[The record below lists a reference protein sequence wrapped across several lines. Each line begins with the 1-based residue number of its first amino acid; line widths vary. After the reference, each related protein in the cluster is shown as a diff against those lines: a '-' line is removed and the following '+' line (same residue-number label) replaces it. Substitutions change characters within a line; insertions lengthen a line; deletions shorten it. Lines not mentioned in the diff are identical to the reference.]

1 MNKILVYFVTV
12 CCLMMLGACGKADV
26 TNKGVESTNRA
37 DTTEENRTEDNK
49 WSQTKVEK
57 SISEWLNVN
66 ADIIVPENF
75 AGVADK
81 YEMELVDFEAEDIF
95 EAFELNPGDFTSPNE
110 NTYFNDDFAINIG
123 TTYFSFHTA
132 SGDELE
138 NLYFGDEYRSSQN
151 ELAFE
156 SPENAAEAVLNF
168 ITEKLKMDYN
178 FAVEESFVIDPES
191 EKLFNDAHRESIDL
205 KTGEVIGDQTF
216 FDDIDGAYCLKF
228 GQIIDGIFI
237 EPDTMEK
244 NGIWMPGFT
253 MKCIYSENGIEYL
266 IMDAPINVTNK
277 LEAVNVV
284 DIDTVLDKLTEKFD
298 NMIMTTKYEVS
309 LIQLEY
315 KSTTDMR
322 LIPVWKVT
330 MWDDEY
336 GYDYQVWFD
345 AETGIEIV

>member
-1 MNKILVYFVTV
+1 MKKILVPFVTLS
-12 CCLMMLGACGKADV
+12 CLMMLGACGTADV
-26 TNKGVESTNRA
+26 TNKGLESTNRT
-37 DTTEENRTEDNK
+37 DTTEENRTKNNK

-66 ADIIVPENF
+66 ADVILPENF
-75 AGVADK
+75 AGVVDRYEIVLADFD
-81 YEMELVDFEAEDIF
+81 VEDIF
-95 EAFELNPGDFTSPNE
+95 EAFELDPGDFTSPNE
-110 NTYFNDDFAINIG
+110 STYFNDDFGINIG

-138 NLYFGDEYRSSQN
+138 NLYFGDEYRSSKN
-151 ELAFE
+151 ELTFE
-156 SPENAAEAVLNF
+156 SPEGAAEAVLNF
-168 ITEKLKMDYN
+168 ITEKLKMNYN
-178 FAVEESFVIDPES
+178 FAIEESFVIDLES

-205 KTGEVIGDQTF
+205 KTGEVVGDQTF

-228 GQIIDGIFI
+228 VQIIDDISI

-266 IMDAPINVTNK
+266 IMDAPISVTNK
-277 LEAVNVV
+277 LGAVNVI
-284 DIDTVLDKLTEKFD
+284 DIDTVINKLTEKFD
-298 NMIMTTKYEVS
+298 NMIMTTKYDVS
-309 LIQLEY
+309 SIRLEY

-322 LIPVWKVT
+322 LIPVWKFT
-330 MWDDEY
+330 LWDDEY
-336 GYDYQVWFD
+336 GFDYQVWFD

>member
-1 MNKILVYFVTV
+1 MNKILVSFVIL
-12 CCLMMLGACGKADV
+12 CCLMMLGACGTADV
-26 TNKGVESTNRA
+26 TDKGLESTDLA
-37 DTTEENRTEDNK
+37 DTTEENRTEDSK
-49 WSQTKVEK
+49 WSQTRVEK

-75 AGVADK
+75 AGAADR
-81 YEMELVDFEAEDIF
+81 YEIELVDFNAEDVF
-95 EAFELNPGDFTSPNE
+95 EAFELDPEDFTSPNE
-110 NTYFNDDFAINIG
+110 STYFNDDFGITIG
-123 TTYFSFHTA
+123 TTYFSFYTA
-132 SGDELE
+132 SGDKLE
-138 NLYFGDEYRSSQN
+138 SLYFGDEYRSSPN
-151 ELAFE
+151 ELNFE
-156 SPENAAEAVLNF
+156 SPESAAEAVLNF

-178 FAVEESFVIDPES
+178 FAIEESFVIDQES

-205 KTGEVIGDQTF
+205 KTGEVVGDQTF

-228 GQIIDGIFI
+228 VQVIDDISI

-266 IMDAPINVTNK
+266 NMDAPINVTNK
-277 LEAVNVV
+277 LGAVNVI
-284 DIDTVLDKLTEKFD
+284 DIDTVLNKLTEKFD
-298 NMIMTTKYEVS
+298 NLIMTTKYEVAS
-309 LIQLEY
+309 IQLEY
-315 KSTTDMR
+315 KSTTDMK

-330 MWDDEY
+330 MWNDEY